1 MATLRTQVD
10 SLQWEVNRLDV
21 ENRKLRS
28 QNVDAGK
35 QVDMELQVEQFKEE
49 ASKAIEEFLAMK
61 EVLAKKQANFEQ
73 EIRAT
78 GEKLEESTVR
88 LQSVEA
94 ELFNLR
100 ELQKEPS
107 SQGKEKLLA
116 MKEALAKKQADFE
129 KELDKKDERLAEAT
143 TRLRLADT

>member
-143 TRLRLADT
+143 TRLQLADT